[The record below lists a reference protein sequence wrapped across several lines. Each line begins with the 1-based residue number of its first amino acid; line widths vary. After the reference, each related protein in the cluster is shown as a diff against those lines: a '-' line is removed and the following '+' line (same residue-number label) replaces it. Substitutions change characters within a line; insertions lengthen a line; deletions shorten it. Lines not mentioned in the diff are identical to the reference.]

1 MMDLKRKIVL
11 VVDDEA
17 LVRKTVRGFL
27 ESLGVYVLEAEDAP
41 MAVKLATETP
51 LSLDL
56 LITDVLLPY
65 VNGRDLANKVCLH
78 RPDLKVLFISGYPI
92 EVLESHS
99 LCPSQ
104 ADLLLKP
111 FSRLELAG
119 KVTQVLERGASWKD
133 LSLASGNPVA
143 DAA

>member
-1 MMDLKRKIVL
+1 
-11 VVDDEA
+11 
-17 LVRKTVRGFL
+17 
-27 ESLGVYVLEAEDAP
+27 
-41 MAVKLATETP
+41 MAVKLASETP
-51 LSLDL
+51 LHLDL

-65 VNGRDLANKVCLH
+65 VNGRDLANKVCQC
-78 RPDLKVLFISGYPI
+78 RPNLKVLFISGYPI

-119 KVTQVLERGASWKD
+119 KVAQVLERGSAWKD
-133 LSLASGNPVA
+133 LVPTGGNPVA
-143 DAA
+143 DVA

>member
-1 MMDLKRKIVL
+1 
-11 VVDDEA
+11 
-17 LVRKTVRGFL
+17 
-27 ESLGVYVLEAEDAP
+27 
-41 MAVKLATETP
+41 MAVKLAMETP
-51 LSLDL
+51 LNLDL

-99 LCPSQ
+99 LCPPR

-119 KVTQVLERGASWKD
+119 KVTQVLERGTSWKD
-133 LSLASGNPVA
+133 LAPAGGNPMA